1 MRFVLL
7 TVTLAFA
14 AQEPTI
20 RVPVR
25 LVNQRVLVF
34 SADNRLVPDLQPADF
49 RVLDNGLAQPF
60 TLDAEPAPVSIALA
74 IQANYDVRAYL
85 PFIAKAGATVEAL
98 LAGETGEVA
107 ILAYADEVR
116 VLKPFDASDAQTALR
131 SLAPIGKGARMRD
144 AAERAAALLA
154 ERPAVRRR
162 VLVLIGQA
170 TDSGSESDA
179 VTLRREID
187 RDDITVFTLTLPV
200 LGKNFV
206 SDTFSLGGVSFAE
219 RGGFRAGTDL
229 GKLVGVLSHSTSADD
244 LTGATGGVELH
255 LRTQRQL
262 EDGIAAIG
270 VQLRSG
276 YVLSYHP
283 APAEAGY
290 HTVRIECGIAGARTF
305 SRPGYWLGE

>member
-1 MRFVLL
+1 
-7 TVTLAFA
+7 
-14 AQEPTI
+14 
-20 RVPVR
+20 
-25 LVNQRVLVF
+25 
-34 SADNRLVPDLQPADF
+34 
-49 RVLDNGLAQPF
+49 
-60 TLDAEPAPVSIALA
+60 
-74 IQANYDVRAYL
+74 
-85 PFIAKAGATVEAL
+85 
-98 LAGETGEVA
+98 
-107 ILAYADEVR
+107 
-116 VLKPFDASDAQTALR
+116 
-131 SLAPIGKGARMRD
+131 
-144 AAERAAALLA
+144 
-154 ERPAVRRR
+154 

-187 RDDITVFTLTLPV
+187 RDDITGFTLTLPV

-229 GKLVGVLSHSTSADD
+229 GKLVGALSHSTSAED
-244 LTGATGGVELH
+244 LTGATGGVEFH

-283 APAEAGY
+283 APADPGY
-290 HTVRIECGIAGARTF
+290 HSVRIEGGIAGARIF